1 MCFHANPVILISWL
15 SCRKGESAT
24 GAEVPSKP
32 WRPGAGGAAAIMQGG
47 EEVVKG
53 GDGVS
58 RREI

>member
-32 WRPGAGGAAAIMQGG
+32 WRPGAGGAAALIQGG

-58 RREI
+58 RSEI